1 MIPSLKLSTDGPTSV
16 AFISTME
23 IDSMRRCNSFFQWF
37 RAIPLTLVLVL
48 GLISF
53 AFSFAP
59 SLFFKSMYPL
69 RYEDEITASSS
80 AHGVDPFLVAAII
93 RSESS
98 WDPEVASNQGAV
110 GLMQLLPE
118 TAADMV
124 SKRLVDASVYP
135 VDQLT
140 DPAVNIEYGCAYLSY
155 LLTYF
160 NGATDRAIAAYNA
173 GMGNVDDWTKQND
186 LLHNAITFP
195 ETQAYLVRVN
205 MAKARYQ
212 ELYPQAFR

>member
-1 MIPSLKLSTDGPTSV
+1 MN
-16 AFISTME
+16 
-23 IDSMRRCNSFFQWF
+23 RRGSFLRWYRVF
-37 RAIPLTLVLVL
+37 PLTVVLIFGLV
-48 GLISF
+48 SF
-53 AFSFAP
+53 AFAFAP

-69 RYEDEITASSS
+69 RYEDEITASAA
-80 AHGVDPFLVAAII
+80 AHGVDPYLVAAVI

-98 WDPEVASNQGAV
+98 WDPEASSHQGAR
-110 GLMQLLPE
+110 GLMQLMPE
-118 TAADMV
+118 TAQDMV
-124 SKRLVDASVYP
+124 AKGLVDGKRYSYEN
-135 VDQLT
+135 LE
-140 DPAVNIEYGCAYLSY
+140 DPAINIEYGCAYLSY

-173 GMGNVDDWTKQND
+173 GMGNVDGWAKQD
-186 LLHNAITFP
+186 KLLHNAITFP